1 MAEKTV
7 EWDLGFG
14 LEDVVAGLEK
24 LFANTDYRIKRE
36 KDEAAERFSVP
47 LSQAGSSLLLDVR
60 PLPDRELGPAILFP
74 RTLLSI
80 HFTKATP
87 EEEANFMKR
96 LTMAF
101 LRVGG

>member
-14 LEDVVAGLEK
+14 LDDVVAGLEK
-24 LFANTDYRIKRE
+24 LFAHADYRVKRD
-36 KDEAAERFSVP
+36 KNHKAERFSLT
-47 LSQAGSSLLLDVR
+47 LSQAGSCLLLDAR
-60 PLPDRELGPAILFP
+60 PLSARRLGPAIFSP

-87 EEEANFMKR
+87 EEEADFMKR